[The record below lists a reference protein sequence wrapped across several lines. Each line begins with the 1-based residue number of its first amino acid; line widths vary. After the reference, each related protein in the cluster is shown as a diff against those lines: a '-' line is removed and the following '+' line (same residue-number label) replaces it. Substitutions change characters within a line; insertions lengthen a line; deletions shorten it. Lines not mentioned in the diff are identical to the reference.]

1 MAEDS
6 RTAANRAVVERYAR
20 AWEAGDLAAL
30 RACYHSAFTLHY
42 FGDHPLAGDHV
53 GLATALATLAEVSR
67 RTRRKLVRIVDVM
80 AGPERAVVI
89 AREAFERD
97 GVVIELER
105 VLVYRIQDDLLAEC
119 WVYDGDQALVDGFL
133 GASG

>member
-1 MAEDS
+1 MSLGS
-6 RTAANRAVVERYAR
+6 REAANRTVAERYAR
-20 AWEAGDLAAL
+20 AWRDGDLAAL
-30 RACYHSAFTLHY
+30 RACYHPDLTLHY

-53 GLATALATLAEVSR
+53 GLAAALATLAEVSR

-97 GVVIELER
+97 GVVTELDR
-105 VLVYRIQDDLLAEC
+105 VLVYRIEDDLLAEC
-119 WVYDGDQALVDGFL
+119 WVYDGDQAVVDGFL
-133 GASG
+133 RD

>member
-1 MAEDS
+1 VSPEAQG
-6 RTAANRAVVERYAR
+6 AANRAVAERYAK
-20 AWEAGDLAAL
+20 AWLAGDLTAL
-30 RACYHSAFTLHY
+30 RACYHPDFTLHY
-42 FGDHPLAGDHV
+42 FGDHSLSGDHV
-53 GLATALATLAEVSR
+53 GLAAALATLAEVSR
-67 RTRRKLVRIVDVM
+67 RTRRKLVRIVDVT

-97 GVVIELER
+97 GVVTELDR

-133 GASG
+133 RG

>member
-1 MAEDS
+1 MTQDA
-6 RTAANRAVVERYAR
+6 RTAANRAVVERYAQ
-20 AWEAGDLAAL
+20 AWTAGDLAAL
-30 RACYHSAFTLHY
+30 RACYHPDFTLHY

-53 GLATALATLAEVSR
+53 GRAAALATLAEVGR
-67 RTRRKLVRIVDVM
+67 RTRRRLVRIIDVT

-97 GVVIELER
+97 GQITELDR

-119 WVYDGDQALVDGFL
+119 WVYDDDQALVDRFL
-133 GASG
+133 RD

>member
-1 MAEDS
+1 V
-6 RTAANRAVVERYAR
+6 T
-20 AWEAGDLAAL
+20 
-30 RACYHSAFTLHY
+30 
-42 FGDHPLAGDHV
+42 
-53 GLATALATLAEVSR
+53 
-67 RTRRKLVRIVDVM
+67 

-97 GVVIELER
+97 GVVTELDR

-133 GASG
+133 RG